1 MSKNLRYLIPLI
13 IFAVV
18 AAFLYKGLSLNPRE
32 VPSPFINKPAP
43 DFSLQKL
50 HSMSEQF
57 SNKDMQGKVWLL
69 NVWASWCVACRQEH
83 PLLVQ
88 MARRG
93 LVPIY
98 GLNYKDAPS
107 QAKQWL
113 KQHGNPYELSVVDY
127 EGKVGIDY
135 GVYGV
140 PETFV
145 IDKRGIIRH
154 KVIGPISPNTLQN
167 CVMPLVQILE
177 QEDPQVVPTE
187 YKGVEACA

>member
-1 MSKNLRYLIPLI
+1 MSRHLRYLVPLI
-13 IFAVV
+13 IFIVM
-18 AAFLYKGLSLNPRE
+18 AAFLYRGLSLNPRE

-50 HSMSEQF
+50 DNMSEQF
-57 SNKDMQGKVWLL
+57 SNKDMLGKVWLL

-93 LVPIY
+93 DVPIY
-98 GLNYKDAPS
+98 GLNYKDTPT
-107 QAKQWL
+107 QARQWL
-113 KQHGNPYELSVVDY
+113 QQHGNPYVLSAVDY
-127 EGKVGIDY
+127 QGNVGIDY

-154 KVIGPISPNTLQN
+154 KIIGPISNGILGE
-167 CVMPLVQILE
+167 CVMPLVKILE
-177 QEDPQVVPTE
+177 QEDPQVTPTE
-187 YKGVEACA
+187 YKGVDGCV

>member
-1 MSKNLRYLIPLI
+1 MSRNIRFLLPLI
-13 IFAVV
+13 IFIVV

-43 DFSLQKL
+43 DFALQKL
-50 HSMSEQF
+50 DNMSEQF
-57 SNKDMQGKVWLL
+57 SNKDMLGKVWLL

-93 LVPIY
+93 AVPIY
-98 GLNYKDAPS
+98 GLNYKDAPT
-107 QAKQWL
+107 QARQWL
-113 KQHGNPYELSVVDY
+113 KQHGDPYELSAVDY
-127 EGKVGIDY
+127 QGNVGIDY

-154 KVIGPISPNTLQN
+154 KVIGPITSGILNQ
-167 CVMPLVQILE
+167 CVMPLVKMLE
-177 QEDPQVVPTE
+177 QEDPQVTPVE
-187 YKGVEACA
+187 YKGVEGCA